1 MTETAA
7 EKRKKILEDAKKA
20 RIAAR
25 KAEAEKKA
33 KEEAEKKKA
42 RDEQTR
48 LRWPITRLLRS
59 QYFSKGAVIVNV
71 TTIDQAILC
80 QEVGVTAISAY
91 DKSVQGS
98 AVLRMSTP
106 ESIKRYIGAVL
117 IPVIAN
123 VRIGYFSEAKIME
136 SIGVNLI
143 DESDMLT
150 SAEVSHISRKRELG
164 IPTICAVTSL
174 TECLLRIQ
182 EGALILRVKGTREGG
197 NITEALKYLLAI
209 KNAIDGMRADPP
221 TNTLYGEAS
230 IFKPLLDEVVRT
242 GRLPVPLFGS
252 GGIHTP
258 SDVAI
263 MMENGCDGV
272 FVDNAVFL
280 GLDPETHL
288 KAIMQA
294 TKDYKNTSKMCE
306 LSNYFI

>member
-42 RDEQTR
+42 RDEQAR

-59 QYFSKGAVIVNV
+59 QYFIKGAVIVNV
-71 TTIDQAILC
+71 TTIDQALLC

-91 DKSVQGS
+91 DKSVQAS
-98 AVLRMSTP
+98 IVLRMSSP

-123 VRIGYFSEAKIME
+123 VRIGHLSEAKIME

-150 SAEVSHISRKRELG
+150 STEVPYIRKRELG

-174 TECLLRIQ
+174 QECLLRIQ

-209 KNAIDGMRADPP
+209 KTAIAGMRADPP
-221 TNTLYGEAS
+221 SDTTLYADPS
-230 IFKPLLDEVVRT
+230 IFKPLLNEVVRT
-242 GRLPVPLFGS
+242 GHLPVPLFGS

-272 FVDNAVFL
+272 FVDTAVFL

>member
-1 MTETAA
+1 
-7 EKRKKILEDAKKA
+7 
-20 RIAAR
+20 
-25 KAEAEKKA
+25 
-33 KEEAEKKKA
+33 
-42 RDEQTR
+42 
-48 LRWPITRLLRS
+48 
-59 QYFSKGAVIVNV
+59 KGAVIVNV

-98 AVLRMSTP
+98 TVLRMSTP

-123 VRIGYFSEAKIME
+123 VRIGHLSEAKIME

-143 DESDMLT
+143 DESDLLT
-150 SAEVSHISRKRELG
+150 SAE
-164 IPTICAVTSL
+164 
-174 TECLLRIQ
+174 
-182 EGALILRVKGTREGG
+182 EGALILRVKGTRDGG
-197 NITEALKYLLAI
+197 NISEALKYLLAI
-209 KNAIDGMRADPP
+209 RSAIDGMRADPP
-221 TNTLYGEAS
+221 TDTTLYADAS

-272 FVDNAVFL
+272 FVDTAVFL